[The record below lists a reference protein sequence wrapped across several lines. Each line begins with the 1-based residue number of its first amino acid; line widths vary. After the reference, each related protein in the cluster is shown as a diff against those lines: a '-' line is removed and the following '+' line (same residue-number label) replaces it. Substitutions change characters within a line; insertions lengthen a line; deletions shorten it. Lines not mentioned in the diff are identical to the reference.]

1 MSSLISAALGRSS
14 NAKPSLAAL
23 VAGTRKGGRNLPS
36 AWWHGT
42 SAEALDAILRQ
53 GLRGRAQQGRAM
65 LAPIRGRVYLAKEP
79 GQALVYALGGAVLG
93 VDLTKI
99 PAVVRQRFA
108 GRGALLQV
116 EVTSDAE
123 LLPDE
128 DWVGEVVSTLLD
140 DNPSRELR
148 IDDPRMTAWARRV
161 LVTLPDRTERS
172 LRKLPSWRLD
182 EVAYWAKIGKQ
193 VIVALR
199 RSADGRALLAQGA
212 RLAPAASTD
221 GQVRV
226 VAAWTFDRIRDC
238 AALGKDGVHA
248 FEVMERVSV
257 PGRPA

>member
-1 MSSLISAALGRSS
+1 MNGVPLALGVV
-14 NAKPSLAAL
+14 AAGVALARRAHH
-23 VAGTRKGGRNLPS
+23 GGRNFPS
-36 AWWHGT
+36 VWWHGT
-42 SAEALDAILRQ
+42 SADALEAILRQ

-65 LAPIRGRVYLAKEP
+65 LAPIQGRVYLAKAP
-79 GQALVYALGGAVLG
+79 DKALVYALGGAVLG

-99 PAVVRQRFA
+99 PAGVRQRFA

-116 EVTSDAE
+116 EVDPDAE

-148 IDDPRMTAWARRV
+148 IDDARMTAWGRRV
-161 LVTLPDRTERS
+161 LVNLPDRTERS

-193 VIVALR
+193 VIAALR
-199 RSADGRALLAQGA
+199 RSVDGRALLAQGA

-226 VAAWTFDRIRDC
+226 VAAWTFDRVRDC
-238 AALGKDGVHA
+238 ERLGKDGEHA
-248 FEVMERVSV
+248 FEVMTPV
-257 PGRPA
+257 PILDRRTA